1 MTEPT
6 TIRRRWLRYS
16 MRTMLLLVTVLCV
29 LLALVIVPAQRQR
42 RAVEKIRG
50 LGSWSRVV
58 YDYES
63 EGPYGGSVELRG
75 PAWLRRWI
83 GVDYFQDVVRVQVF
97 LSRGD
102 ELTPDDLASL
112 PGLRSLDVHDMP
124 ITDDGLLTLARLRK
138 LEGLSLQSN
147 EITDRGLEQLSSLTE
162 LQRLGVT
169 SDQVTG
175 EGLRP
180 LAGRVNLQWLSLRSD
195 GLSPGGLEV
204 VAQLTSIQGLDLYSD
219 NLTDECL
226 KPLAGMK
233 GLGGLTITGR
243 SEMTDAPPGVTDLG
257 LTYIAQL
264 TNLGRLRISSPQIT
278 DAGLAHLTVL
288 RKLKGLNIVHHQSVY
303 TRAGVNHLKEQLP
316 DTIVTDS
323 AW

>member
-1 MTEPT
+1 MTEPAPK
-6 TIRRRWLRYS
+6 RRRWLRYS
-16 MRTMLLLVTVLCV
+16 MRTMLVAVTLLCV
-29 LLALVIVPAQRQR
+29 LLALVIAPAQQQR

-58 YDYES
+58 YDYEYA
-63 EGPYGGSVELRG
+63 GPDNWGAELRG

-112 PGLRSLDVHDMP
+112 PGLKSLDIHDMP
-124 ITDDGLLTLARLRK
+124 ITDDGVRTLARLRK
-138 LEGLSLQSN
+138 LEVLSLQSN
-147 EITDRGLEQLSSLTE
+147 EITDGGLEHLSSLTD
-162 LQRLGVT
+162 LKLLLIA
-169 SDQVTG
+169 SDQITG

-180 LAGRVNLQWLSLRSD
+180 FAEEKLEELNVNSNSI
-195 GLSPGGLEV
+195 SPRGMEAI
-204 VAQLTSIQGLDLYSD
+204 AQLSNLTRLTLYSD
-219 NLTDECL
+219 SLTDACL

-264 TNLGRLRISSPQIT
+264 SNLGRLRISSPEIT
-278 DAGLAHLTVL
+278 DAGLAHLAAL

-316 DTIVTDS
+316 DAIVTDS